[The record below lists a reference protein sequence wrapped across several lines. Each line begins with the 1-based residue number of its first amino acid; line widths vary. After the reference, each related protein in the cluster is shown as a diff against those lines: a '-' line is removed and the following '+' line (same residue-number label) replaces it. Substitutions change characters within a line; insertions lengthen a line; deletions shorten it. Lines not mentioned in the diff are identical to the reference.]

1 MGVNMYKEYM
11 TYELENGDGGILII
25 DNNGNRYK
33 GRNVNEELL
42 IAENKYKF
50 LKGLQEE
57 FKQLI
62 NSANNPSIK
71 AYFDLDKIFEKEL
84 EKVEDIFHYYY
95 AYSSPSDLTYIVKFN
110 ESKPIVKT
118 YDKYDL
124 YKPTIKALTKLRDEI
139 FEKYG
144 YMIYYGK
151 TEDELAKTF
160 KK

>member
-11 TYELENGDGGILII
+11 TYELENGNGGILII
-25 DNNGNRYK
+25 DNNGNHYK

-42 IAENKYKF
+42 VAENKYKF

-62 NSANNPSIK
+62 NGAYNPSVK

-118 YDKYDL
+118 YDKKDL
-124 YKPTIKALTKLRDEI
+124 YKPTIKALEKLRDEI